1 MPIVTEPARSFCL
14 ETFCLEISFQ
24 YP

>member
-1 MPIVTEPARSFCL
+1 MKFRFFKCL
-14 ETFCLEISFQ
+14 LPYWSFCLEISFQ

>member
-14 ETFCLEISFQ
+14 EISFQ